1 MHPKKLFDLEEHL
14 ERLSCRCNWLE
25 QFAETVDFEYFH
37 AHLMEGLAM
46 AKGHEGAPSV

>member
-1 MHPKKLFDLEEHL
+1 MHPKKLFGIEEHL
-14 ERLSCRCNWLE
+14 ERLSCKFDRLE
-25 QFAETVDFEYFH
+25 QFAETIDFEYFC